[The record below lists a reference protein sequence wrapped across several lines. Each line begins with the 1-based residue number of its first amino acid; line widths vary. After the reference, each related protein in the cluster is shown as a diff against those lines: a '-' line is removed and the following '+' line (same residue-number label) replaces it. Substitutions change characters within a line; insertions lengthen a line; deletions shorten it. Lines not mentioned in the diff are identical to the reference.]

1 VVGTAT
7 RNAGGFGSTVV
18 DELTR
23 LTVEMGSLMTGF
35 GATTVG
41 AERLATTVASG
52 SARRP

>member
-1 VVGTAT
+1 MGTAT
-7 RNAGGFGSTVV
+7 MNAGGSRSTVV
-18 DELTR
+18 DEVTT
-23 LTVEMGSLMTGF
+23 LTVEMGSLLAGF